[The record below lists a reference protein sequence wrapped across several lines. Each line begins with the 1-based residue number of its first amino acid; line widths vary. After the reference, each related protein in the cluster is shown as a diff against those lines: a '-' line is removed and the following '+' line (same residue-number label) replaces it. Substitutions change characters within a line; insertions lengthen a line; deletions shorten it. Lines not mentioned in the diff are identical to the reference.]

1 LLDLILPRLGRMLR
15 RDEVILGGQSYAK
28 PLDLGSQNSHRVSQ
42 FIQEQP
48 QETANV
54 ALKILHA
61 ALKFLYDLSEQ
72 AWLRITVSFLVG
84 FVAGLWVDWLFRR
97 LDGSLAKQR
106 EALADERVA
115 LGTKMVKLGDD
126 LDDLRSP
133 MQQAGPEIRSC
144 FASARKFGIWVPD
157 QRVFAMHPDRATLL
171 VKDYLRQVGTLLNDG
186 NFSSAKQ
193 YAKANSKYFF
203 DEAYAEFDLSS
214 TQAPSF

>member
-1 LLDLILPRLGRMLR
+1 MQSLSTWVRRIATGILLVVGAIFTG
-15 RDEVILGGQSYAK
+15 VVF
-28 PLDLGSQNSHRVSQ
+28 PLVSH

-54 ALKILHA
+54 ALKILNA

-72 AWLRITVSFLVG
+72 AWLRITVSLLVG
-84 FVAGLWVDWLFRR
+84 FVAGLWVDWLLRR

-106 EALADERVA
+106 EALADERAA

-144 FASARKFGIWVPD
+144 FASAKKFGIWVPD
-157 QRVFAMHPDRATLL
+157 QRVLVIHPDRAKLL
-171 VKDYLRQVGTLLNDG
+171 VEDYLRQVGTLLKDG
-186 NFSSAKQ
+186 NFSSARQ
-193 YAKANSKYFF
+193 YAKANSKYLF
-203 DEAYAEFDLSS
+203 DEAYAEFGLSS
-214 TQAPSF
+214 AQAPSF

>member
-1 LLDLILPRLGRMLR
+1 MFSTWVRRIATGILLVVGAIFTGVVFP
-15 RDEVILGGQSYAK
+15 VV
-28 PLDLGSQNSHRVSQ
+28 SH
-42 FIQEQP
+42 FIQKQP
-48 QETANV
+48 ETASV
-54 ALKILHA
+54 FWVV
-61 ALKFLYDLSEQ
+61 LKFLSDLSGQ
-72 AWLRITVSFLVG
+72 AWLRITVSLLVG
-84 FVAGLWVDWLFRR
+84 FVAGLWVDWLLRR

-115 LGTKMVKLGDD
+115 LGIKMVKLGDD

-157 QRVFAMHPDRATLL
+157 QRVFAMHPDRAKLL
-171 VKDYLRQVGTLLNDG
+171 VEDYLTQVGTLLKDG

>member
-1 LLDLILPRLGRMLR
+1 MQSLSTWVRRIATGILLVVGAIFTG
-15 RDEVILGGQSYAK
+15 VVF
-28 PLDLGSQNSHRVSQ
+28 PLVSH

-54 ALKILHA
+54 ALKILNA

-133 MQQAGPEIRSC
+133 MQQAGHELRSC
-144 FASARKFGIWVPD
+144 FASAKKFGIWVPD
-157 QRVFAMHPDRATLL
+157 QRVLVIHPDRAKLL
-171 VKDYLRQVGTLLNDG
+171 VEDYLRQVGTLLKDG
-186 NFSSAKQ
+186 NFSSARQ
-193 YAKANSKYFF
+193 YAKANSKYLF
-203 DEAYAEFDLSS
+203 DEAYAEFGLSS
-214 TQAPSF
+214 AQAPSF